1 LELRPKYA
9 LSRILSSLVSF
20 LISEKNIFAR
30 KRNSYATLRERKG
43 KEKKEKEQKRKSA
56 KGY

>member
-1 LELRPKYA
+1 VGFIKLGI
-9 LSRILSSLVSF
+9 ILNF
-20 LISEKNIFAR
+20 LKIFFLA
-30 KRNSYATLRERKG
+30 NARKG